1 MCKKLSLL
9 ILLSLLIPTL
19 AQADEFSIINALE
32 KVPGIKQGAAFDVVE
47 NRFSYLS
54 TIEVLKYDNFGF
66 DVGFASDDKLV
77 GNLSYNLGGLKQLG
91 IDTPITNL
99 IDVRVGIYGGW
110 GRLTGSNEWSY
121 GPTVTIISVKF

>member
-1 MCKKLSLL
+1 M
-9 ILLSLLIPTL
+9 
-19 AQADEFSIINALE
+19 QADDFSIINAL
-32 KVPGIKQGAAFDVVE
+32 KTVPGIKQGAAFDVVE

-110 GRLTGSNEWSY
+110 GRLTGSNEWSF
-121 GPTVTIISVKF
+121 GPTVTILSVKF